1 MILLF
6 TDFGLAGPYQGQIKA
21 VLYRAAPQVP
31 VIDLFADAPMANPRA
46 SSYLLAAYAR
56 AFPEGSVFLGVVDPG
71 VGSDRAAVVVRADER
86 WYVAP
91 DNGLLHVVLAHASTV
106 DAWEI
111 TWRPERL
118 SSSFHGRDLFAPVA
132 ADLARGHFPEGV
144 NPIATEALMRGWPED
159 LAEVVY
165 LDHFGNALTGLRA
178 QTLEDGTRLAIDGEA
193 LDWARTFSEVPAGT
207 GFWYENAN
215 GLVEIAVNQGSAT
228 ATYGLTIG
236 SPLRLIGPEPD
247 GA

>member
-1 MILLF
+1 MLLLF

-21 VLYRAAPQVP
+21 VLYRSAPQVP
-31 VIDLFADAPMANPRA
+31 VIDLFADAPAANPRA
-46 SSYLLAAYAR
+46 AGYLLAAYACE
-56 AFPEGSVFLGVVDPG
+56 FPQGSVFLCVVDPG
-71 VGSDRAAVVVRADER
+71 VGSDRPAVVVRADER
-86 WYVAP
+86 WYVGP
-91 DNGLLHVVLAHASTV
+91 DNGLLHVVLAHADAV

-144 NPIATEALMRGWPED
+144 SPMDPQTLKREWPAD

-165 LDHFGNALTGLRA
+165 LDHFGNAITGLRA
-178 QTLEDGTRLAIDGEA
+178 GRLADGTRLAVDGVQ
-193 LDWARTFSEVPAGT
+193 LDWARTFSEVPAGA

-215 GLVEIAVNQGSAT
+215 GLVEIAVNQGSAAT
-228 ATYGLTIG
+228 TYGLVIG
-236 SPLRLIGPEPD
+236 SPLQVV
-247 GA
+247 

>member
-6 TDFGLAGPYQGQIKA
+6 TDFGLAGPYQGQVKA
-21 VLYRAAPQVP
+21 VLHRAAPKVP
-31 VIDLFADAPMANPRA
+31 VVDLFADAPATNPRA
-46 SSYLLAAYAR
+46 ASYLLAAYAR
-56 AFPEGSVFLGVVDPG
+56 EFARGSVFLCVIDPG
-71 VGSDRAAVVVRADER
+71 VGSDRRAVVARADER
-86 WYVAP
+86 WYVGP
-91 DNGLLHVVLAHASTV
+91 DNGLFHAVLTQAQAI

-144 NPIATEALMRGWPED
+144 AATKPETLKRDWPDD
-159 LAEVVY
+159 LAEVIY

-178 QTLEDGTRLAIDGEA
+178 ARVGEGTCLAIDGVE
-193 LDWARTFSEVPAGT
+193 LDWARTFSEVPAGK

-215 GLVEIAVNQGSAT
+215 GLVEIAVNQGSA
-228 ATYGLTIG
+228 AANYGLQVG
-236 SPLRLIGPEPD
+236 SPVRLIAP
-247 GA
+247 